1 MKKLDQ
7 FVLKS
12 FVGPFLAILGIVIFI
27 LVLQFLWLYIDELVG
42 KGLEFKVI
50 LEFLMWGSCQVLPL
64 AIPLATLLSSMMTL
78 GDMGEKF
85 ELTAIKASGIS
96 LARILVPMTLVGIL
110 ITIGAFYIGD
120 RLVPY
125 SINQIYTMRDD
136 IGRTKSEIKIPTGTF
151 YDGIEG
157 YILRVENRDK
167 KTGMMYN
174 IQVYDHSTDKGNTRI
189 TVADSGIIKMSKSKD
204 YLTFLLYNGTNYQ
217 EKNTRKYRDTTLSL
231 QRIQFYE
238 QEMVI
243 PLENYAFHHS
253 DSARYGEQVKS
264 MNLASLQHGHDS
276 LVNLVNL
283 GTEKHVREFNA
294 QNGLSYKS
302 QLDTSWREKA
312 TAVLAPLE
320 IPASTSLTN
329 RQHYYERAAE
339 TARQYETHLR
349 SQTMESY
356 EYTQLIHRTDVEIW
370 KKYAQALACLLL
382 FFIGAPIGAILK
394 KGGLGTP
401 AILSLLFFVLYW
413 VIDITGERLAN
424 NGSTTAFMGKFIS
437 AFVLAP
443 IGVFLTTK
451 AIQDSSIFNVDGLK
465 RGIRK
470 VKSQIFRMF
479 RKTRIVYMGTPEFS
493 VAPLDALRKS
503 GYKIVGVVTVPDKPS
518 GRGLKMNESAVKK
531 YAVANDLPL
540 LQPEKLKDEAF
551 LKDLAAWK
559 ADLFVVVGFRML
571 PEVVWAMPKLGTFNL
586 HAALLPQ
593 YRGAAPIN
601 WAVINGENI
610 TGVTTFMIDKKIDTG
625 GIILRSECRVEP
637 TDTAGSLHDKL
648 MVLGSQL
655 VVETVEGIIQ
665 NNVELRVQRSFIQGA
680 ELLKPAPKL
689 TRELQHI
696 CWDDTTRHIYN
707 LIRGLSPYPGAF
719 TELVPLSEG
728 ETLSGALPSVS
739 SFAPRE
745 SEQAPF
751 HSACRRF
758 ARTGSRSDAEE
769 RVSPSAEPVS
779 SEKDTPS
786 VAKKEV
792 DAPSGVSFSD
802 AIQLKVFFGEMRYDL
817 PKAAPGTVLSD
828 GKTYFAVATQDGA
841 IAITDL
847 QLSGK
852 KRMDVKSFLLGF
864 RNPTAW
870 TTTPGTS
877 KAEIAK
883 AAPEEDA

>member
-1 MKKLDQ
+1 M
-7 FVLKS
+7 
-12 FVGPFLAILGIVIFI
+12 
-27 LVLQFLWLYIDELVG
+27 QFLWLYIDELVG

-50 LEFLMWGSCQVLPL
+50 LEFLMWGSCQTLPM

-85 ELTAIKASGIS
+85 ELTAMKASGIS
-96 LARILVPMTLVGIL
+96 LARVLVPMTVVSVFIC
-110 ITIGAFYIGD
+110 IGAFYVGD

-157 YILRVENRDK
+157 YILRIEQRDK

-174 IQVYDHSTDKGNTRI
+174 IQVYDHTVDKGNTRL

-204 YLTFLLYNGTNYQ
+204 YLTFQLYDGINYQ
-217 EKNTRKYRDTTLSL
+217 ETNTRKYKDTTLAL
-231 QRIQFYE
+231 NRIQFQS
-238 QEMVI
+238 QELVI

-264 MNLASLQHGHDS
+264 MNLKSLYHGQDS
-276 LVNLVNL
+276 LEDLVHK
-283 GTEKHVREFNA
+283 GTLRHVKDFSK
-294 QNGLSYKS
+294 QSYINYRD
-302 QLDTSWREKA
+302 QLDTTWREKA
-312 TAVLAPLE
+312 TARLDPPSDERWKTPQDKKRGLE
-320 IPASTSLTN
+320 NAASS
-329 RQHYYERAAE
+329 
-339 TARQYETHLR
+339 ARQYESVAR
-349 SQTMESY
+349 GQSMESY
-356 EYTQLIHRTDVEIW
+356 DYTHLIYRTNVEIW

-382 FFIGAPIGAILK
+382 FFIGAPVGALLK
-394 KGGLGTP
+394 KGGLGAP
-401 AILSLLFFVLYW
+401 AVISMLFFVLYW

-424 NGSTTAFMGKFIS
+424 NGATTAFIGKFIS

-443 IGVFLTTK
+443 IGAFLTVK
-451 AIQDSSIFNVDGLK
+451 AVKDASLFNLDGGK
-465 RGIRK
+465 IWFRK
-470 VKSQIFRMF
+470 IKSKFFRMF

-493 VAPLDALRKS
+493 VGPLDALLKA
-503 GYKIVGVVTVPDKPS
+503 GHHVVGVVTVPDKPS

-531 YAVANDLPL
+531 YAVAHELPL

-571 PEVVWAMPKLGTFNL
+571 PEVVWSMPKYGTFNL

-610 TGVTTFMIDKKIDTG
+610 TGVTTFMIDQKIDTG
-625 GIILRSECRVEP
+625 GIILRAECHIDP
-637 TDTAGSLHDKL
+637 ADTAGDVHDKL
-648 MVLGSQL
+648 MELGSQL
-655 VVETVEGIIQ
+655 VLETVEGIVQ
-665 NNVELRVQRSFIQGA
+665 KNVELRVQRSFIQGS

-696 CWDDTTRHIYN
+696 DWDDTTRHIYN
-707 LIRGLSPYPGAF
+707 LIRGLSPFPCAF
-719 TELVPLSEG
+719 TELVSGE
-728 ETLSGALPSVS
+728 ETL
-739 SFAPRE
+739 
-745 SEQAPF
+745 
-751 HSACRRF
+751 
-758 ARTGSRSDAEE
+758 
-769 RVSPSAEPVS
+769 
-779 SEKDTPS
+779 
-786 VAKKEV
+786 
-792 DAPSGVSFSD
+792 
-802 AIQLKVFFGEMRYDL
+802 QLKVFFGEMRTDL
-817 PKAAPGTVLSD
+817 HAAPGTVLSD
-828 GKTYFAVATQDGA
+828 GKTYFAIATQDGA

-847 QLSGK
+847 QLAGK

-864 RNPTAW
+864 RNPTAY

-877 KAEIAK
+877 KSEIAK
-883 AAPEEDA
+883 AAPKEDE